1 LNHASKD
8 ENFLKRIITGNE
20 TWVYGYNV
28 EKKMQSSQRVGK
40 NLLRPEVAMVLGAGH
55 QCRRGVL

>member
-8 ENFLKRIITGNE
+8 GNFLKRIITDDE

-28 EKKMQSSQRVGK
+28 EMKMQSSQWVGK
-40 NLLRPEVAMVLGAGH
+40 YLLRPKKV
-55 QCRRGVL
+55 